1 MYWRVRKASVDQLV
15 RLYGVHVLL
24 VFSVIMNALLIAT
37 RPNPKATITKDQKV
51 SYENFARNVTAHLL
65 DTNYISYKEST
76 LALIEKELAPNVV
89 QVLSKAGML
98 AATQDELAAQ
108 AKSLSDSRQLSAI
121 RVDEV
126 TTGDPNQR
134 GLIPM
139 DVRGVVAIHSAEESG
154 PSGPVNFKFR
164 YLIGNKSDK
173 NGQPVMGPDGKPL
186 ALVAGF
192 EDLSNAKPATP

>member
-1 MYWRVRKASVDQLV
+1 MYWRVRKSSVDQLV
-15 RLYGVHVLL
+15 RQYGVHVLL
-24 VFSVIMNALLIAT
+24 VFSVLMNVLLVVT
-37 RPNPKATITKDQKV
+37 RPNPGKTV
-51 SYENFARNVTAHLL
+51 SKEARVNYENFARTVTQHLL

-76 LALIEKELAPNVV
+76 LALIEKELAPPVV
-89 QVLSKAGML
+89 QVLSKNGML

-121 RVDEV
+121 RIDEV
-126 TTGDPNQR
+126 TSSEPNNK

-173 NGQPVMGPDGKPL
+173 NGQPVMGPDGKPM

-192 EDLSNAKPATP
+192 EDMSGKATSPQ

>member
-1 MYWRVRKASVDQLV
+1 
-15 RLYGVHVLL
+15 
-24 VFSVIMNALLIAT
+24 
-37 RPNPKATITKDQKV
+37 
-51 SYENFARNVTAHLL
+51 
-65 DTNYISYKEST
+65 
-76 LALIEKELAPNVV
+76 
-89 QVLSKAGML
+89 VLSKSGML

-121 RVDEV
+121 RIDEV
-126 TTGDPNQR
+126 TSSEPNNK

-154 PSGPVNFKFR
+154 PSGPVNFRFR

-192 EDLSNAKPATP
+192 EDMSGKPSSPQ

>member
-1 MYWRVRKASVDQLV
+1 
-15 RLYGVHVLL
+15 
-24 VFSVIMNALLIAT
+24 
-37 RPNPKATITKDQKV
+37 
-51 SYENFARNVTAHLL
+51 
-65 DTNYISYKEST
+65 
-76 LALIEKELAPNVV
+76 
-89 QVLSKAGML
+89 ML

-108 AKSLSDSRQLSAI
+108 AKSLADSRQLSAI
-121 RVDEV
+121 RIDEV
-126 TTGDPNQR
+126 NTSEPNAK

-173 NGQPVMGPDGKPL
+173 NGQPVMGPDGRPM

-192 EDLSNAKPATP
+192 EDLSSKGDNPQ